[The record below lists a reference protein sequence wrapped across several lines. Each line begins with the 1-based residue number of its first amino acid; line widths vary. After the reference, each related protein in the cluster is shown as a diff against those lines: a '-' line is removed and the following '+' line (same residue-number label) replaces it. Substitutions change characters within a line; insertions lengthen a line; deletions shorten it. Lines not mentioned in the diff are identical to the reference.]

1 MIENVEKM
9 IEEIFVSTFIL
20 GGLYALMA
28 IGYSLIQG
36 VARIMNLA
44 HGALYMLTAYFIYTL
59 LSLGLATSIV
69 ISLILILLT
78 SFIVYKILIGPLREK
93 EARAAIVT
101 LALALILQESVKLIW
116 GPEVKSIPY
125 VITGYVTILGVR
137 VTSQKLLAAITAI
150 LLVAV
155 LMVFIRR
162 TKQGK
167 AIRAVAQNMEV
178 ARLVGINISKVMIM
192 SMGISVLLAGFAAVL
207 FAPVY
212 LISPTEWTIL
222 FRSFPTIILGG
233 LGSLKGSLA
242 AAFIIAGIEKVIE
255 FTIGGGYIVPTV
267 TFAVMIII
275 LFVRPSGLFGQST
288 N

>member
-1 MIENVEKM
+1 M
-9 IEEIFVSTFIL
+9 IEEILVSTFIL

-28 IGYSLIQG
+28 IGFSLIQG

-44 HGALYMLTAYFIYTL
+44 HGALYMLAAYFIYTL

-69 ISLILILLT
+69 ISLILIVLT

-162 TKQGK
+162 TKLGK

-178 ARLVGINISKVMIM
+178 ARLVGINVSKVMIV
-192 SMGISVLLAGFAAVL
+192 SMGISALLAGFAAVL

-242 AAFIIAGIEKVIE
+242 AAFILAGIEKVIE

-267 TFAVMIII
+267 TFALMIII

-288 N
+288 K

>member
-1 MIENVEKM
+1 M
-9 IEEIFVSTFIL
+9 IEEALVSTFIL

-28 IGYSLIQG
+28 IGFSLIQG
-36 VARIMNLA
+36 VSRIMNLA
-44 HGALYMLTAYFIYTL
+44 HGAFYMLAGYFIYSL
-59 LSLGLATSIV
+59 LFLGLGIAIFV
-69 ISLILILLT
+69 SLILIILT

-93 EARAAIVT
+93 EARAALVT

-116 GPEVKSIPY
+116 GPEVKSIDY
-125 VITGYVTILGVR
+125 VITGNVTILGVT
-137 VTSQKLLAAITAI
+137 VTSQKLLAALTAI

-162 TKQGK
+162 TKSGK

-178 ARLVGINISKVMIM
+178 ARLVGINVSKVMIM
-192 SMGISVLLAGFAAVL
+192 TMGISALLAGFAAVL
-207 FAPVY
+207 FTPVY
-212 LISPTEWTIL
+212 LLAPTEWMIL

-242 AAFIIAGIEKVIE
+242 AAFILAGIEKGIE

-288 N
+288 K

>member
-1 MIENVEKM
+1 M
-9 IEEIFVSTFIL
+9 
-20 GGLYALMA
+20 
-28 IGYSLIQG
+28 
-36 VARIMNLA
+36 
-44 HGALYMLTAYFIYTL
+44 
-59 LSLGLATSIV
+59 
-69 ISLILILLT
+69 T

-93 EARAAIVT
+93 EARAALVT

-116 GPEVKSIPY
+116 GPEVQSISY
-125 VITGYVTILGVR
+125 VVVGYVTILGVR
-137 VTSQKLLAAITAI
+137 VTSQKLLAAITAVF
-150 LLVAV
+150 LVVV

-192 SMGISVLLAGFAAVL
+192 TMGISVLLAGFAAVL

-275 LFVRPSGLFGQST
+275 LFVRPAGLFGQST